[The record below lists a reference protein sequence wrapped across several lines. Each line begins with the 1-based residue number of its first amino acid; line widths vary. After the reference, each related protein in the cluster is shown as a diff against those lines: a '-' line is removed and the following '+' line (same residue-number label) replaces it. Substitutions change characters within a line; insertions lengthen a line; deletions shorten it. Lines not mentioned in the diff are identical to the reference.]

1 MIFINLS
8 DNVALK
14 IKNAYYCY
22 IISGIGESE
31 ATNLMQNIKLTEESR
46 YHKHK
51 NLLSYIKMGKEILMF
66 PDIEIEK

>member
-1 MIFINLS
+1 MNLS

-14 IKNAYYCY
+14 IKNAYYFY
-22 IISGIGESE
+22 IISGISESE
-31 ATNLMQNIKLTEESR
+31 VTNLMQNIKLTEKSK

-51 NLLSYIKMGKEILMF
+51 NLLSYIKMDKEILMF